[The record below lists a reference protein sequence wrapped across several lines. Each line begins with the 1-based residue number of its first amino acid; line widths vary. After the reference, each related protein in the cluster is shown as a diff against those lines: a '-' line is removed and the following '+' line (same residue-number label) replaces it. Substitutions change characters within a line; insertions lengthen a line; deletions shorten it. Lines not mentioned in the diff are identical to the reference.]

1 MEYNLKKIVDQI
13 YIINLDKDIN
23 RMKILDKKMKKLNL
37 NYKRIAG
44 IDGKKVYKKYN
55 KNNLT
60 TGELGCLLSHIYI
73 LEDAI
78 NNNYENILIFEDDVI
93 FHKNFLNKFYKNYKY
108 LIQNEKKFDII
119 YLGASQKH
127 NWNNVIIKKKYMIA
141 NRLDG
146 TFAMIINKNIFNKIL
161 YQAKTLKYPID
172 SVLYYFIQN
181 HSRAYCFLP
190 YLVTVDI
197 NNISNTTPNF
207 KLKNYYYKENKIN
220 IENFDYK
227 IKKNNLKYI
236 FLYIFIKI
244 IIIRK
249 YLNNIL

>member
-1 MEYNLKKIVDQI
+1 MRKAKPSPTKKQFK
-13 YIINLDKDIN
+13 NT
-23 RMKILDKKMKKLNL
+23 
-37 NYKRIAG
+37 
-44 IDGKKVYKKYN
+44 KYN

-161 YQAKTLKYPID
+161 YQAKYHNIPNILVRNII
-172 SVLYYFIQN
+172 VL
-181 HSRAYCFLP
+181 S
-190 YLVTVDI
+190 
-197 NNISNTTPNF
+197 
-207 KLKNYYYKENKIN
+207 
-220 IENFDYK
+220 
-227 IKKNNLKYI
+227 I
-236 FLYIFIKI
+236 FLDKYFKYNYIK
-244 IIIRK
+244 
-249 YLNNIL
+249 